1 MRRIFSMRRAAFALF
16 LLGVTAAAATHL
28 GRGARPYVGQPFIME
43 FRQVYRDAAGNER
56 LEGTGTRWQGS
67 NGAWKSVTNYLD
79 RAGNFNFALIT
90 YSVPGRGVYAVRGGK
105 LVYVSEA
112 STNWRRLSVEEMRQR
127 AGYVRAEKVLGFDA
141 VVMLDTPGAPG
152 MVSQVFMFPQLQG
165 LPLKFVDFAPSGE
178 GTTVEPVRIELTEP
192 PADTFRLP
200 DLPEDDGYY
209 REKQARAASNGGGS
223 K

>member
-16 LLGVTAAAATHL
+16 LLGVTAVAATHL
-28 GRGARPYVGQPFIME
+28 GQRARPYVGQPFIME

-112 STNWRRLSVEEMRQR
+112 STNWRRLSVEEMRQH
-127 AGYVRAEKVLGFDA
+127 ANYVREEKVLGFDA
-141 VVMLDTPGAPG
+141 VVMNTNSPPG
-152 MVSQVFMFPQLQG
+152 MVIQEFIFPQLQG
-165 LPLKFVDFAPSGE
+165 LPLKSVDITPSGE

-192 PADTFRLP
+192 SADIFRLP
-200 DLPEDDGYY
+200 DLPEDDSYY
-209 REKQARAASNGGGS
+209 RQKQARVASKGGGG